1 MERET
6 GTQYVLSLS
15 YGKDSMATI
24 EACRL
29 LGYPLDRIVTC
40 EVWATDTIN
49 ADLPPMVEFKAK
61 ADKIILER
69 YGIEVEHICARNKDG
84 SKKTYEQMFYHIP
97 KRRTSKVTQPS
108 EENGGGETY
117 SGKPLGYPVQ
127 AGSWCKKLKVES
139 LQRGIPT
146 PNDWMVQKPQGDEH
160 RPISTASQSAWG
172 GNWCTALKTKAD
184 GLERNQRIPVDG
196 ETQMHKPQDRR
207 VSVGSEWGGCQATSA
222 LKRDPLSAS
231 LSSRGYGATA
241 NSRRGQSTLF

>member
-1 MERET
+1 MEREP

-108 EENGGGETY
+108 EENGGGGDIQRKAARIPGSSRKLVQEAQGRISATRDSHAQRLDGAETSRGRTSTDFY
-117 SGKPLGYPVQ
+117 GFPISVGGQLVY
-127 AGSWCKKLKVES
+127 GSQD
-139 LQRGIPT
+139 QRGRIGAEST
-146 PNDWMVQKPQGDEH
+146 DSRGRGNPNAQTSRQTRFGW
-160 RPISTASQSAWG
+160 
-172 GNWCTALKTKAD
+172 
-184 GLERNQRIPVDG
+184 QRV
-196 ETQMHKPQDRR
+196 
-207 VSVGSEWGGCQATSA
+207 GGCQATSA

-241 NSRRGQSTLF
+241 NSRKGRSTLF

>member
-108 EENGGGETY
+108 EENGGGGDIQRKAARIPGSSRKLVQEAQGRISATRDSHAQRLDGAET
-117 SGKPLGYPVQ
+117 S
-127 AGSWCKKLKVES
+127 
-139 LQRGIPT
+139 RGRT
-146 PNDWMVQKPQGDEH
+146 STDFYGF
-160 RPISTASQSAWG
+160 PISVG
-172 GNWCTALKTKAD
+172 G
-184 GLERNQRIPVDG
+184 
-196 ETQMHKPQDRR
+196 
-207 VSVGSEWGGCQATSA
+207 GG
-222 LKRDPLSAS
+222 
-231 LSSRGYGATA
+231 
-241 NSRRGQSTLF
+241 GQLV

>member
-108 EENGGGETY
+108 EENGGGV
-117 SGKPLGYPVQ
+117 SGYIGSQARPPLGFPIVKGIWCNSELKKGAINSFLKPPHR
-127 AGSWCKKLKVES
+127 AG
-139 LQRGIPT
+139 
-146 PNDWMVQKPQGDEH
+146 
-160 RPISTASQSAWG
+160 
-172 GNWCTALKTKAD
+172 
-184 GLERNQRIPVDG
+184 
-196 ETQMHKPQDRR
+196 
-207 VSVGSEWGGCQATSA
+207 
-222 LKRDPLSAS
+222 
-231 LSSRGYGATA
+231 
-241 NSRRGQSTLF
+241 

>member
-1 MERET
+1 MEREP

-108 EENGGGETY
+108 EENGGGDIQRKAARIPGSSRKLVQEAQGRISATRDSHAQRLGGAETSRERTSTDFY
-117 SGKPLGYPVQ
+117 GF
-127 AGSWCKKLKVES
+127 
-139 LQRGIPT
+139 
-146 PNDWMVQKPQGDEH
+146 
-160 RPISTASQSAWG
+160 PISVGG
-172 GNWCTALKTKAD
+172 GNWCTALKT
-184 GLERNQRIPVDG
+184 
-196 ETQMHKPQDRR
+196 R
-207 VSVGSEWGGCQATSA
+207 VSVGSEWGGGVSGDIGSQARPPLGFPIVKGIWCNSE
-222 LKRDPLSAS
+222 LKK
-231 LSSRGYGATA
+231 GAI
-241 NSRRGQSTLF
+241 NSFLKPPHRAG